1 MNKIRVMIV
10 DDHIMFLEAL
20 GNLIS
25 NEDDIDVV
33 GSAYDGN
40 DAIQKVKKIKPDVML
55 IDIAMPNLDGLDA
68 IQMIKETSPATRIIV
83 LTMFHNENY
92 IRQAFE
98 LGAIGYL
105 LKVSSSSELLRA
117 IRMVNKGEYFLSS
130 KISSTVILSYIR
142 KNQSG
147 GEVTTRY
154 DLLSDREKQVFRL
167 IVKGQNTK
175 QIADILNISPKTV
188 AKHRSNIM
196 EKLEARDLLSLVKFA
211 LTNGILDPK
220 ELSTTL

>member
-1 MNKIRVMIV
+1 MNSIRVMIV
-10 DDHIMFLEAL
+10 DDHTMFLEAL
-20 GNLIS
+20 DSLLS
-25 NEDDIDVV
+25 KEEDIEVV
-33 GSAYDGN
+33 GSAFDGN
-40 DAIQKVKKIKPDVML
+40 EAIQKVKKLKPDVML

-68 IQMIKETSPATRIIV
+68 IQMIKTLSPQTSIIV
-83 LTMFHNENY
+83 LTMFNNENY

-105 LKVSSSSELLRA
+105 LKMSPASELLRA
-117 IRMVNKGEYFLSS
+117 IRMVSKGEYFLSS

-142 KNQSG
+142 NHQSG
-147 GEVTTRY
+147 GKVKTRY

-167 IVKGQNTK
+167 IIKGQNTK

-196 EKLEARDLLSLVKFA
+196 DKLDARDLLALVKFA
-211 LTNGILDPK
+211 LVNGILDPN
-220 ELSTTL
+220 ELSTIS